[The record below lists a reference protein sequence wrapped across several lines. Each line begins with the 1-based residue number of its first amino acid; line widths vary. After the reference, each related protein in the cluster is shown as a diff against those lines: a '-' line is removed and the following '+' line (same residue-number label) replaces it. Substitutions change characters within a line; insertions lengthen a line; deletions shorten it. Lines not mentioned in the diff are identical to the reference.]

1 MKLTCN
7 IDQRG
12 RRARLVMGILTDT
25 IGTAILVA
33 GIVLRQTPLIVL
45 GVIGMAAGG
54 FMIFESMAGWCVVR
68 ALGFKTKL

>member
-33 GIVLRQTPLIVL
+33 GIFLRQTPLIVI
-45 GVIGMAAGG
+45 GVIGMVAGG

-68 ALGFKTKL
+68 AMGFKTKL